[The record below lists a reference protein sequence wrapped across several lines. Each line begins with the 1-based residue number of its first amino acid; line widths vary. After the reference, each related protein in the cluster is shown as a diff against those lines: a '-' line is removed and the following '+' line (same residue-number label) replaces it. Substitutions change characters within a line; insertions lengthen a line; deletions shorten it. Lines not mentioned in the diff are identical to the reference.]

1 MLTLEVLLVGETPT
15 RPAVLEGFPEPL
27 VATTTASGFDDAIA
41 ELDGVDC
48 VVTDYTLPDHDGLEL
63 LAAIRDRD
71 GTLPAILYTADG
83 DETVAE
89 AAIDAGVTA
98 YVPAGSDPADDGIVD
113 RAIEQARRNHVSTT
127 VDESDPTAANLKL
140 SELAMDEA
148 PVGITVADPHEPD
161 EPLIYVNDAFER
173 LTGYDTYEILGRNC
187 RFLQG
192 EETDPETVDRIR
204 QAVDNRRPISV
215 EILNYRK
222 NGEPFWNQ
230 LNVAPVTNDDGELTH
245 FLGFQTDITERKE
258 VELRSRRQAE
268 QLRADRRAR
277 ERLLAR
283 LDGIVH
289 RVTDATVNS
298 TSRAELE
305 ERVCKAV
312 LETND
317 YEAVWFGTRQAT
329 SGRIVAG
336 ERAGCGGSDTP
347 SVSADTSEDPVANAA
362 KTGTVTVAE
371 VADLAPD
378 SSHHKYAPSDGGVAA
393 IPLRYRDADYGVLV
407 VYVSG
412 SAALD
417 DHEAAVFEA
426 LGRVIGTGI
435 NALQNQRLLATDEY
449 IELTFTGTLP
459 APVIAELAAE
469 LDCELTYKGAV
480 TRDDGRFVMSVL
492 ASGTTVE
499 ALEEAAERLPD
510 PPALTSV
517 ATYDDGC
524 LIEIVPSGGSIV
536 RTVLDHNGSI
546 RSLSAD
552 GDRVELRVEI
562 PRTAN
567 PNMVVETITDQY
579 EGLSLSSQRRRERDR
594 NSRKELAAALRAD
607 LTDRQLETVQKAYL
621 SDYFEWPRPVS
632 GEGIADS
639 MGITRSTFHQ
649 HLRAAQSKIIGELL
663 EELQPP
669 LKPNQPG
676 DGVS

>member
-1 MLTLEVLLVGETPT
+1 MLVFDVLLVGEAPT
-15 RPAVLEGFPEPL
+15 RPAVLEGFPEQL
-27 VATTTASGFDDAIA
+27 VETATASGVDEAMARIDTA
-41 ELDGVDC
+41 DC
-48 VVTDYTLPDHDGLEL
+48 VVTDYTLADGDGLEL
-63 LAAIRDRD
+63 LSAIRDRD
-71 GTLPAILYTADG
+71 GTLPVILYTADG

-98 YVPAGSDPADDGIVD
+98 YVPVGENPVDDGIVD
-113 RAIEQARRNHVSTT
+113 RAVEQARRTHVSTT
-127 VDESDPTAANLKL
+127 VDEPDPTAANLKL
-140 SELAMDEA
+140 SELAMDGA
-148 PVGITVADPHEPD
+148 PVGITIADPHEPD
-161 EPLIYVNDAFER
+161 EPLIYVNDAFEQ
-173 LTGYDTYEILGRNC
+173 LTGYDTYEVLGKNC

-192 EETDPETVDRIR
+192 EDTDPETVARIR

-230 LNVAPVTNDDGELTH
+230 LNVAPVTNDDGDVTH

-258 VELRSRRQAE
+258 VELRARRQAE

-283 LDGIVH
+283 LNGIVH

-298 TSRAELE
+298 TSRPELE
-305 ERVCKAV
+305 ERVCKAI

-317 YEAVWFGTRQAT
+317 YEAAWFGTRQAT

-336 ERAGCGGSDTP
+336 EWAGCGVSNSP
-347 SVSADTSEDPVANAA
+347 SVSADDPEDPVVEAANA
-362 KTGTVTVAE
+362 GTVTVTG
-371 VADLAPD
+371 VSDLPADSPHLEF
-378 SSHHKYAPSDGGVAA
+378 APSAGGVAA

-407 VYVSG
+407 VYVSE

-449 IELTFTGTLP
+449 IELTFAGKP
-459 APVIAELAAE
+459 PGPVLAELAAAA
-469 LDCELTYKGAV
+469 DCELTYKGAV
-480 TRDDGRFVMSVL
+480 TREDGQFIMSVL
-492 ASGTTVE
+492 ASDATLDD
-499 ALEEAAERLPD
+499 LEEAAETLPE
-510 PPALTSV
+510 PPEITQV
-517 ATYDDGC
+517 ATYDDSC
-524 LIEIVPSGGSIV
+524 LVEVVPTGESIV
-536 RTVLDHNGSI
+536 RTILDHNGSI
-546 RSLSAD
+546 RSLSAE
-552 GDRVELRVEI
+552 GDRAELRIEI

-567 PNMVVETITDQY
+567 PNMVVETVTDQY
-579 EGLSLSSQRRRERDR
+579 GGLSLSSQRRRERDR
-594 NSRKELAAALRAD
+594 NSRKELAAALRAN

-669 LKPNQPG
+669 LKPN
-676 DGVS
+676 